1 VTTGRA
7 DFNRLTDIPL
17 ERRFSGKF
25 PSSTYQDLMH
35 RTNNRVLVSLLLAA
49 GFRLFEQRQAFKTHP
64 RGPRR
69 DVVTSLIGVI
79 RDGMEA
85 QRSSPHNE
93 GGSREHQGSP
103 YQ

>member
-7 DFNRLTDIPL
+7 DFSRLTDISL
-17 ERRFSGKF
+17 ERRFSGKL

-49 GFRLFEQRQAFKTHP
+49 GFRLFEQRKAFKTHS

-79 RDGMEA
+79 RDGMESA
-85 QRSSPHNE
+85 TIIPTQRRRQP
-93 GGSREHQGSP
+93 
-103 YQ
+103 